1 MTDLL
6 YKDEVYAIVGAAMD
20 VYNDLGPGFLE
31 PVYQEAMEIEIA
43 ARKIPSKSQHQIT
56 VKYKGRTLKKFYI
69 ADLICYDKIIVEIKA
84 MDKLTLREEGQLI
97 NYLKATGIKVGVV
110 INFGHYPSLEWKRL
124 VFTKDMPQRT
134 ATLALRDDSAD
145 YQTQISD
152 NTCTGTQVQVLAQ
165 IRG

>member
-31 PVYQEAMEIEIA
+31 NVYQEAMEIELEI
-43 ARKIPSKSQHQIT
+43 RKIPATAVQELHI
-56 VKYKGRTLKKFYI
+56 KYKGRELRKFYI

-84 MDKLTLREEGQLI
+84 IDKLALRDEGQLI
-97 NYLKATGIKVGVV
+97 NYLKATGLKVGVL

-124 VFTKDMPQRT
+124 VFTKTLPT
-134 ATLALRDDSAD
+134 ASAKPSRLSEDSSD
-145 YQTQISD
+145 YQTQISED
-152 NTCTGTQVQVLAQ
+152 
-165 IRG
+165 